1 LTTAVGTGSSSVSL
15 TVANA
20 GFFSDGYGIT
30 GVQPDWIRIGAS
42 TTVQISSVNYST
54 NVLTLASPVSWS
66 SGASVYLYKN
76 SSGNLVLN
84 GANPDIGAY
93 PFGST
98 SASQD
103 PLPPTNLQATVQ

>member
-1 LTTAVGTGSSSVSL
+1 
-15 TVANA
+15 VANA
-20 GFFSDGYGIT
+20 GFFSDGYGIN

-42 TTVQISSVNYST
+42 TTAQISSVNYSS
-54 NVLTLASPVSWS
+54 NVITLASPASWS

-76 SSGNLVLN
+76 SNGAVVLN

-98 SASQD
+98 SASQA
-103 PLPPTNLQATVQ
+103 PLPPTNLQAIVQ